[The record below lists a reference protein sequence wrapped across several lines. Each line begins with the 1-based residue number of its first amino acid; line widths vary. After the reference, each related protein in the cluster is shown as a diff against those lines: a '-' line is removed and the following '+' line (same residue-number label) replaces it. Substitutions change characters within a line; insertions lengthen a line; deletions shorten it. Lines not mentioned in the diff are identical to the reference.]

1 MQIALDPGFDMSGFI
16 DCLLTAFTCSEF
28 EMLEQ
33 IQLVMMT
40 VMTLII
46 SNNNNNN
53 NFCHRQVLRHT
64 LR

>member
-1 MQIALDPGFDMSGFI
+1 
-16 DCLLTAFTCSEF
+16 
-28 EMLEQ
+28 MLEQ

-46 SNNNNNN
+46 ISNNN